1 MCCWEVF
8 SLGTQP
14 FCGYS
19 NEEVME
25 LVIHR
30 KQVLPCPETCPLQIY
45 NLLINCWS
53 YVAYSRPTFARIGVV
68 FDQFKKNVPRK
79 QEKVKSLL
87 TILVSRIMFN
97 LIKVC
102 GSIDSFL

>member
-1 MCCWEVF
+1 MVLNMDLILNIKASDVWSYAVCCWEVF
-8 SLGTQP
+8 SMGTQP

-53 YVAYSRPTFARIGVV
+53 YVAYSRPAFTRIGVV
-68 FDQFKKNVPRK
+68 LDQFRKSVPRK
-79 QEKVKSLL
+79 QEKHHMKY
-87 TILVSRIMFN
+87 F
-97 LIKVC
+97 
-102 GSIDSFL
+102 